1 MDGLLINTED
11 IYTVA
16 ISKLLA
22 QFGKG
27 PLTWDV
33 KIQLQGLPGREAAQ
47 KLIDHYELPLTWE
60 EVEQRNIELQDG
72 LWKDSAFLP
81 GAAELIKYLKSKDIP
96 IAVCTSSSRLK
107 FVGKTAHLRDVFDH
121 FDVVVTGDDDRIPQ
135 GRGKPFPDIWQLGL
149 KLLNDMFGTSI
160 SPAECLVFEDGIPGV
175 KSAKAFGAYVV
186 WVPHPESLSV
196 TGDTGAVISGNGKM
210 LRSLEDFEPAEFAL

>member
-22 QFGKG
+22 QFDKG

-33 KIQLQGLPGREAAQ
+33 KIRLQGLPGREAAQ
-47 KLIDHYELPLTWE
+47 KLIDHYDLPLTWE
-60 EVEQRNIELQDG
+60 EVEKRNIALQDG
-72 LWKDSAFLP
+72 LWKDSALLP
-81 GAAELIKYLKSKDIP
+81 GVGKLINYLKARDIP

-107 FVGKTAHLRDVFDH
+107 FEGKTAHLRDVFDK
-121 FDVVVTGDDDRIPQ
+121 FDIVVTGDDERIPQ

-149 KLLNDMFGTSI
+149 KLLNDNFGASI
-160 SPAECLVFEDGIPGV
+160 LPAECLVFEDGIPGV
-175 KSAKAFGAYVV
+175 ESGKAFGAYVV

-196 TGDTGAVISGNGKM
+196 TGDTSAVISGKGEM
-210 LRSLEDFEPAEFAL
+210 LRSLEHFKPAEFGL